1 MQFAATKPGSHWS
14 FVQIKRSQPGKKKCP
29 CRKKCS
35 FITWWKALLGGPCLR
50 AEQSIWIPTCF
61 FEGANIIFTHLEM
74 LNCYQCSKSP
84 SLAGLSKCS
93 DLLEQCQWASP
104 PLSKSPSLQKKVAS
118 FMKQLVLRWNCETH
132 THTHAFT
139 HTHTSHNVVFWL
151 FLRLGTKLL
160 SKISQWTRLSFI
172 FKDRER
178 QSEKGAS
185 LILLPFPLTAQ
196 TQNTHSEDGAE
207 VEKVKKMRPCLF
219 TGSVR
224 NYCGAAAVLTP

>member
-1 MQFAATKPGSHWS
+1 MFKVPLIGWL
-14 FVQIKRSQPGKKKCP
+14 VQV
-29 CRKKCS
+29 
-35 FITWWKALLGGPCLR
+35 
-50 AEQSIWIPTCF
+50 
-61 FEGANIIFTHLEM
+61 
-74 LNCYQCSKSP
+74 
-84 SLAGLSKCS
+84 
-93 DLLEQCQWASP
+93 QWPARTMP
-104 PLSKSPSLQKKVAS
+104 AS
-118 FMKQLVLRWNCETH
+118 FSSTEQIAQPPKESGLFYEATPLKMKLWNTY
-132 THTHAFT
+132 THAHTYTFT

-224 NYCGAAAVLTP
+224 NYCGTAAVLTP